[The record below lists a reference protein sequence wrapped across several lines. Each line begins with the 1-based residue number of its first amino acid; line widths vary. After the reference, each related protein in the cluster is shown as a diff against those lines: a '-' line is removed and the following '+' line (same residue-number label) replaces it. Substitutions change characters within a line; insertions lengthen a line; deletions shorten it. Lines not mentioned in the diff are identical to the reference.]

1 MLNKKTIV
9 KAVVL
14 GVSSLVAVSSFAA
27 TQGTYVGGQLG
38 WGDVHQSIQASSV
51 SGYGINTKTSS
62 KDTGIAGRLFAGY
75 QFDSNWAAELGWNKF
90 SDADAKATSAGKV
103 IGLPYSY
110 NAKATIKTDAIDLV
124 AKGIYPVANN
134 VNVYGKAGVA
144 YVMSRYE
151 EKATSTLAGRNSYG
165 RVNDKESKLFPTFG
179 AGVSYDFTQNVAA
192 DLSYNRIQKTG
203 SSSKINSTD
212 LVSVGLIYSIG

>member
-9 KAVVL
+9 GLAVL
-14 GVSSLVAVSSFAA
+14 GVSSLVAANSFAA
-27 TQGTYVGGQLG
+27 TQGAYVGGQLG
-38 WGDVHQSIQASSV
+38 WGDIHQKASSSYLTGTTV
-51 SGYGINTKTSS
+51 HAN
-62 KDTGIAGRLFAGY
+62 KDTGVAGRVFGGYRINENFAG
-75 QFDSNWAAELGWNKF
+75 EMGVTKF
-90 SDADAKATSAGKV
+90 SDAKVKAS
-103 IGLPYSY
+103 SY
-110 NAKATIKTDAIDLV
+110 GYTAQGTVKAAAVDLV

-134 VNVYGKAGVA
+134 VSVYGKAGVA
-144 YVMSRYE
+144 YVSERADIKVSNASRVVYKDHD
-151 EKATSTLAGRNSYG
+151 KANRL
-165 RVNDKESKLFPTFG
+165 LPTFG